1 MLKIEIPYSEVKGN
15 RIEYEW
21 NNDLLMAW
29 IFIVDKNDDIV
40 KLWEFQFE
48 EV

>member
-1 MLKIEIPYSEVKGN
+1 MLEIEIPYSEVKGKHF
-15 RIEYEW
+15 EFEW

-29 IFIVDKNDDIV
+29 LFIVYDDDIV